1 MHRPSA
7 KPSAPM
13 DAASMIA
20 EALKR
25 KFANTK
31 HRETVDDDEWD
42 VKENLTPPRK
52 VPLAPAVRS
61 GTIGSSYVMKACL
74 FLL

>member
-1 MHRPSA
+1 
-7 KPSAPM
+7 M

-31 HRETVDDDEWD
+31 PRETVDDDEWD

-52 VPLAPAVRS
+52 AALAPAVCW
-61 GTIGSSYVMKACL
+61 VACDQ
-74 FLL
+74 